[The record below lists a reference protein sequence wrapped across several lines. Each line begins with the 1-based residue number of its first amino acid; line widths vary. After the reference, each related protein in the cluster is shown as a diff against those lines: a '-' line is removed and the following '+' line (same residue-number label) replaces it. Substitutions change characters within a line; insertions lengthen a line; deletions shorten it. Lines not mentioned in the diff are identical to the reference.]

1 MEFIKE
7 NLVLVLTLASFVVF
21 AIIGYIVDHSKNK
34 DNKEKDILKE
44 DITEE
49 IKPNIDVT
57 KDSKET
63 TNKKDKNIENEMR
76 IKHVSM
82 DEIVQIMNENTDYII
97 LDVRTIAEYNEGHIP
112 NAICIPNETIGS
124 NTISELPDKEQ
135 LILVYCRSGNRSKQA
150 AEKLKKLGYTNLI
163 EFGGIIDWK
172 GEIER

>member
-21 AIIGYIVDHSKNK
+21 AIIGYIVDHSKNN

-63 TNKKDKNIENEMR
+63 TNKKDKNIDLN
-76 IKHVSM
+76 
-82 DEIVQIMNENTDYII
+82 N
-97 LDVRTIAEYNEGHIP
+97 
-112 NAICIPNETIGS
+112 
-124 NTISELPDKEQ
+124 
-135 LILVYCRSGNRSKQA
+135 
-150 AEKLKKLGYTNLI
+150 LK
-163 EFGGIIDWK
+163 
-172 GEIER
+172 

>member
-21 AIIGYIVDHSKNK
+21 AIISYIVDHSKNK

-63 TNKKDKNIENEMR
+63 TNKKDKNIDLN
-76 IKHVSM
+76 
-82 DEIVQIMNENTDYII
+82 N
-97 LDVRTIAEYNEGHIP
+97 
-112 NAICIPNETIGS
+112 
-124 NTISELPDKEQ
+124 
-135 LILVYCRSGNRSKQA
+135 
-150 AEKLKKLGYTNLI
+150 LK
-163 EFGGIIDWK
+163 
-172 GEIER
+172 